1 MNKIKI
7 FFLILLVLLLLGI
20 NGILCGSFATGISEP
35 IKLTISAGPVGG
47 GWYNVAGTIAEIIK
61 SSIPGSE
68 VTVMTGGGVGN
79 PTRLNEGKAD
89 VGFTQGGVYYA
100 ALNGLVPYKKK
111 HTNVQGMLF
120 LANLPMAWLI
130 VDEDCP
136 INSIE
141 EIKEK
146 HFPIKLGTTT
156 LLSTPELASRR
167 ILAEYGITYDDIKS
181 WGGKVTFGSYADIGN
196 LIKDGHLDAY
206 MGPVSSIPAMGELIT
221 THKMKLLPV
230 KEEAIDA
237 VVEKYGYSKTVV
249 PKGTLYFVSQDLP
262 FLVEQM
268 ILVVRADLSD
278 DIVYAVT
285 KVICENAEAIR
296 EAVAFYKVFDPAKA
310 FNISGGPLHPGAEK
324 YFKDAGYIK

>member
-1 MNKIKI
+1 MNKIRI
-7 FFLILLVLLLLGI
+7 FFLILLVLLGI
-20 NGILCGSFATGISEP
+20 NGILYGSFAAGISEP
-35 IKLTISAGPVGG
+35 VKLTISAGPVGG
-47 GWYNVAGTIAEIIK
+47 GWYNVGGTIAEIIK

-68 VTVMTGGGVGN
+68 ITVMTGGGIGN
-79 PTRLNEGKAD
+79 PTRVNEGKAD
-89 VGFTQGGVYYA
+89 IGFTQGGIYYA
-100 ALNGLVPYKKK
+100 ALNGLEPYEKK
-111 HTNVQGMLF
+111 HTNIQGMLF

-130 VDEDCP
+130 VDEDFP

-156 LLSTPELASRR
+156 LLSTPELATRR

-196 LIKDGHLDAY
+196 LIKDGHLNAY
-206 MGPVSSIPAMGELIT
+206 MGAVSSVPAMEELII

-237 VVEKYGYSKTVV
+237 VVKKYGYSKTVV
-249 PKGTLYFVSQDLP
+249 PKGTFYFVSQDLP

-268 ILVVRADLSD
+268 ILVVRADLSN

-285 KVICENAEAIR
+285 KAICENAEEIR
-296 EAVAFYKVFDPAKA
+296 QAVAFYKVFDPAKA

>member
-1 MNKIKI
+1 MNKISI
-7 FFLILLVLLLLGI
+7 FFLILLVLVI
-20 NGILCGSFATGISEP
+20 SGILCGNFAAEISEP
-35 IKLTISAGPVGG
+35 VKLTISAGPVGG
-47 GWYNVAGTIAEIIK
+47 GWYIVGGTIAEIIK
-61 SSIPGSE
+61 GSIPGSE
-68 VTVMTGGGVGN
+68 ITVMTGGGIGN
-79 PTRLNEGKAD
+79 PTRVNEGKAD
-89 VGFTQGGVYYA
+89 IGFTQGGIYYA
-100 ALNGLVPYKKK
+100 ALNGLEPYENK
-111 HTNVQGMLF
+111 HTNIQGMIF

-130 VDEDCP
+130 VDEDSP

-146 HFPIKLGTTT
+146 RFPIKLGTTT

-196 LIKDGHLDAY
+196 LIKDGHLNAY
-206 MGPVSSIPAMGELIT
+206 MGAVSSVPAMEELII
-221 THKMKLLPV
+221 THKMKLLSV

-237 VVEKYGYSKTVV
+237 AVEKYGYSKAVV
-249 PKGTLYFVSQDLP
+249 PEGTFYFVSQDLP

-285 KVICENAEAIR
+285 KAICENADAIR
-296 EAVAFYKVFDPAKA
+296 QAVAFYKVFDPAKA
-310 FNISGGPLHPGAEK
+310 CYISGGPLHLGAEK
-324 YFKDAGYIK
+324 YFKDSGYID